1 MPDGAAE
8 TGRAALEETAGRA
21 AARMVR
27 GLGVPAGARIDVTAA
42 TPARRV
48 FAIATLISSVD
59 TTRRGFPRRVGG
71 DVTHHLQGCQDCRC
85 IAAGPGG
92 GSSRGRAGGPARV

>member
-48 FAIATLISSVD
+48 FAIATL
-59 TTRRGFPRRVGG
+59 
-71 DVTHHLQGCQDCRC
+71 
-85 IAAGPGG
+85 
-92 GSSRGRAGGPARV
+92 